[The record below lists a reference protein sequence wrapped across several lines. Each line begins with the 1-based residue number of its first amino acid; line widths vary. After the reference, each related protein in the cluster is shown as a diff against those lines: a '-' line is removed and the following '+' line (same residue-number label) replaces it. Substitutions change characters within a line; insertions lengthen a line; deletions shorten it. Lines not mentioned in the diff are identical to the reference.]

1 MKETV
6 TEIVPHFI
14 SRGGDMGKLI
24 REKDWSKT
32 SLGQP
37 QHWPESLKIMVS
49 MMLDNPFGMCI
60 AWGND
65 YIQLYND
72 SYCSILG
79 STKHPKALGNSTKET
94 FAEIW
99 HLIYPMFNVAMAGKS
114 ISSPD
119 FLLPINRDCKLEQ
132 CYFDFSYSPIRK
144 ENDEVGGVLITV
156 VETTHK
162 KKSAEDLK
170 ESEEVFKTMADNI
183 SQLAWMTDETGYI
196 FWYNNRWF
204 DYTGTTL
211 EQVQGWGWKK
221 VHHPDYV
228 NAVESKFT
236 KYIVKGEAWEDTF
249 PLLGKDGQYRWFLSR
264 AIPIKNAEGN
274 VIRWFGTNTDITERM
289 QAENALK
296 ESEDR
301 FRKMAEETDFLIA
314 LGDESSNAI
323 YFNKAWTD
331 LTGRLMRDLLQFGWV
346 DLIHIDDRDRY
357 VNHYISSFEK
367 RVAFSDEFRALNNMG
382 EYRWMLAKVSPRF
395 RTDGSFAGYISSCI
409 DITERKLVE
418 DALKESVENEV
429 SARKK
434 IEESEQQ
441 FRQLADT
448 LPDLVWTTDSKGM
461 QTFASK
467 QWKAFTGLDP
477 YDESTFAKMVHPED
491 VDNII
496 KVWSNSLVTGE
507 QYKTQVRLKNKNN
520 QYYWFKVN
528 GEAIKNEQGEIEKW
542 VGSFV
547 NINEQKNAEE
557 NLIQALHKV
566 EESEKRFRNVADNAP
581 VLIWMTGIDKLTNF
595 FNKEWLQFRGRTMKE
610 EIGDG
615 WAEGV
620 HPDDYDRCSKIY
632 DASFE
637 KRKKYY
643 IEYRLK
649 RHDGEYR
656 WVSSTGVPR
665 FTKGNIFEG
674 YIGACMDIHEQVIAQ
689 KKLREDEERLNI
701 VIKAS
706 ELGTWEWNI
715 KTDESYYSER
725 FLEIF
730 GLSKTDASKD
740 LDLLQFFHPED
751 IKIRKKAFIDAF
763 AKGVL
768 HYESRIIWNDKSTH
782 WIQVKG
788 KVFYDDG
795 NQPNNLIGTLR
806 DITDEKKQQKELQEN
821 EQKFRLLADSMPQ
834 FVWTGD
840 AEGNLNYFNQSV
852 YNYSGLTPEQIKQ
865 EGWLQ
870 IVHLE
875 EQDDNLKKWVHS
887 IQTGED
893 FNFEHRFRRKDGV
906 YRWQLSRAIP
916 QRDAKGNIQMWVGTS
931 TDIEDQKAFTNRL
944 EKKVEERTN
953 ELEIKNRELKKMNAE
968 LQSFAYV
975 SSHDLQEPLRKIQT
989 FSARILDKEY
999 QSLSANGKDYFGRM
1013 QKAAN
1018 RMQTLIED
1026 LLNYSRTTTENI
1038 IFEKADLDE
1047 LAKEVVR
1054 NFTDDVTER
1063 NITVDI
1069 CEKCLVYV
1077 IPFQIKQ
1084 LLFNLLNNSV
1094 KFARAEVEL
1103 EVKIK
1108 IDLIKANK
1116 INSKALIYTD
1126 KMYCHVAVTDNG
1138 IGFEEEYAEKIFEV
1152 FQRLHGKSEYDGTG
1166 IGLAIVKKIVE
1177 NHNGIIQA
1185 TSVVNE
1191 GTTFNIYIPVDK
1203 EVDNEV
1209 PSLLR

>member
-1 MKETV
+1 MKDTAP
-6 TEIVPHFI
+6 EIVPHFI

-32 SLGQP
+32 TLGQP
-37 QHWPESLKIMVS
+37 QDWPLSLQIMVS
-49 MMLDNPFGMCI
+49 MMLDNPYGMYI
-60 AWGND
+60 AWGNN

-72 SYCSILG
+72 SYRSILG
-79 STKHPKALGNSTKET
+79 SSKHPAALGISTKET

-99 HLIYPMFNVAMAGKS
+99 HTIEPMFNDAMAGKA
-114 ISSPD
+114 ISSKD
-119 FLLPINRDCKLEQ
+119 FMLPITRDCDIEE

-144 ENDEVGGVLITV
+144 ENGEVGGVLVSVI
-156 VETTHK
+156 ETTNK
-162 KKSAEDLK
+162 KKSESSLK
-170 ESEEVFKTMADNI
+170 KSEEAFRTMADNI
-183 SQLAWMTDETGYI
+183 SQLAWMTDETGYV

-204 DYTGTTL
+204 NYTGTTL
-211 EQVQGWGWKK
+211 EEVEGWGWKK
-221 VHHPDYV
+221 VNHPDFV
-228 NAVESKFT
+228 DAVESKL
-236 KYIVKGEAWEDTF
+236 KQYIVKGEVWEDTF
-249 PLLGKDGQYRWFLSR
+249 PLLGKDGQYKWFLSR

-289 QAENALK
+289 QAEEALK
-296 ESEDR
+296 ESENR

-314 LGDESSNAI
+314 MADESSNAI

-331 LTGRLMRDLLQFGWV
+331 LTGRPMKDLLQFGWS
-346 DLIHIDDRDRY
+346 DLVHIDDRDRY
-357 VNHYISSFEK
+357 VNHYINSFEK
-367 RVAFSDEFRALNNMG
+367 RIAFSHEFRAISCNG
-382 EYRWMLAKVSPRF
+382 EYRWLLAKVSPRF
-395 RTDGSFAGYISSCI
+395 RTDGSFAGYISSCM

-418 DALKESVENEV
+418 EALKNSIENEV

-448 LPDLVWTTDSKGM
+448 LPDLVWTTDSKGN

-477 YDESTFAKMVHPED
+477 YDLSTFTKMVHPED
-491 VDNII
+491 VDNTLKI
-496 KVWSNSLVTGE
+496 WNNSLATGNH
-507 QYKTQVRLKNKNN
+507 YKTQVRLKNKNN
-520 QYYWFKVN
+520 KYCWFKVN

-547 NINEQKNAEE
+547 NINEQKNAEK

-566 EESEKRFRNVADNAP
+566 EESEKRFRNIADNAP

-595 FNKEWLQFRGRTMKE
+595 FNKEWLQFRGRTLEE
-610 EIGDG
+610 EIGKG

-620 HPDDYDRCSKIY
+620 HPDDYNRCLNIY
-632 DASFE
+632 DVAFE
-637 KRKKYY
+637 ERKKYY
-643 IEYRLK
+643 MEYRLK

-656 WVSSTGVPR
+656 WISSTGVLR

-689 KKLREDEERLNI
+689 KKLREDDERLNI

-715 KTDESYYSER
+715 KTDETNYSDR

-730 GLSKTDASKD
+730 GLAKKDTPKD
-740 LDLLQFFHPED
+740 LDLLHFFHIED
-751 IKIRKKAFIDAF
+751 VKIRKKAFKDAF
-763 AKGVL
+763 AKGIL

-788 KVFYDDG
+788 KVFYDDD

-821 EQKFRLLADSMPQ
+821 EQRFRLLADFMPQ
-834 FVWTGD
+834 FVWKGD

-870 IVHLE
+870 IVHPE
-875 EQDDNLKKWVHS
+875 EQDENVEKWMHS
-887 IQTGED
+887 IKTGED
-893 FNFEHRFRRKDGV
+893 FIFEHRFRRKDGV

-916 QRDAKGNIQMWVGTS
+916 QKDAKGNIQMWVGTS
-931 TDIEDQKAFTNRL
+931 TDIEDQKNFTNSL
-944 EKKVEERTN
+944 EKQVEQRTN
-953 ELEIKNRELKKMNAE
+953 ELEIKNRELKKMNTE

-975 SSHDLQEPLRKIQT
+975 ISHDLQEPLRKIQT
-989 FSARILDKEY
+989 FSTRILDKEY
-999 QSLSANGKDYFGRM
+999 QNLSPNGKDYFDRM
-1013 QKAAN
+1013 QKSAK

-1038 IFEKADLDE
+1038 IFEKANLDE
-1047 LAKEVVR
+1047 LVKDVVR
-1054 NFTDDVTER
+1054 NFTEDIIDK

-1069 CEKCLVYV
+1069 CEKCFVYV
-1077 IPFQIKQ
+1077 ITFQIKQ

-1094 KFARAEVEL
+1094 KFARPEVKL
-1103 EVKIK
+1103 EIKIK
-1108 IDLIKANK
+1108 IDLIKGAEIK
-1116 INSKALIYTD
+1116 SKALIYTD
-1126 KMYCHVAVTDNG
+1126 KMYCHIAVTDNG
-1138 IGFEEEYAEKIFEV
+1138 IGFEEEYADKIFEV

-1177 NHNGIIQA
+1177 NHNGIIQVR
-1185 TSVVNE
+1185 SIVNE
-1191 GTTFNIYIPVDK
+1191 GTTFNIYIPSDK
-1203 EVDNEV
+1203 EVIQQSSV
-1209 PSLLR
+1209 FI